1 MTLIWKALYDKL
13 VGDATLVDLLKHT
26 SNFLMIQRGI
36 NAQKIP
42 FSETRT
48 EGVTFREW
56 TSKKEGKGET
66 NLRDITIM
74 ISSYSRKNDYYAD
87 VVNERIII
95 ILDGVKITNDDLL
108 CYHSEWDGFAT
119 PTYWDEESNA
129 WRIDSRFRFI
139 VAKK

>member
-1 MTLIWKALYDKL
+1 
-13 VGDATLVDLLKHT
+13 
-26 SNFLMIQRGI
+26 
-36 NAQKIP
+36 
-42 FSETRT
+42 
-48 EGVTFREW
+48 
-56 TSKKEGKGET
+56 
-66 NLRDITIM
+66 M